1 MTLNPEHRGRV
12 PSASDKNG
20 VNLLLARGQS
30 PETTGC
36 SRPSRKG
43 AGPLWSRAA
52 PQSISG
58 GRAEANG
65 HWAPALHRVQAPS
78 SMGRG
83 AVPWGCSPLSPL
95 ALCMWAS
102 SQLPCFFLLSVL
114 IIVTTCPQ
122 GRGGPSLPTKP
133 AVYTARG
140 RLCADK
146 GDLLVRE
153 SACSPALLFWG
164 SHLGAP
170 FLLLA
175 LLLWHT
181 LSPVSLLP

>member
-12 PSASDKNG
+12 PLVSDKNG
-20 VNLLLARGQS
+20 VSLLLARGQS

-83 AVPWGCSPLSPL
+83 AVPLGMLPFVSSGSLHVGFLPVAVFFSAVRPRHCDNMSPRKKGPVPPHKACCLHSQGQ
-95 ALCMWAS
+95 ALC
-102 SQLPCFFLLSVL
+102 
-114 IIVTTCPQ
+114 
-122 GRGGPSLPTKP
+122 
-133 AVYTARG
+133 
-140 RLCADK
+140 
-146 GDLLVRE
+146 
-153 SACSPALLFWG
+153 
-164 SHLGAP
+164 
-170 FLLLA
+170 
-175 LLLWHT
+175 
-181 LSPVSLLP
+181 